1 MDDVTAHSHG
11 GECGI
16 DAPLVMGAVLRGS
29 FVCDGALNFLQVR
42 RGFCPL
48 QLLVLGLNVGLAGHC
63 AGWRVVGGGCGGGGL
78 LILLVVGRLVAP
90 TK

>member
-1 MDDVTAHSHG
+1 
-11 GECGI
+11 
-16 DAPLVMGAVLRGS
+16 
-29 FVCDGALNFLQVR
+29 
-42 RGFCPL
+42 L

-63 AGWRVVGGGCGGGGL
+63 AGWRVGGGGCGGGGL